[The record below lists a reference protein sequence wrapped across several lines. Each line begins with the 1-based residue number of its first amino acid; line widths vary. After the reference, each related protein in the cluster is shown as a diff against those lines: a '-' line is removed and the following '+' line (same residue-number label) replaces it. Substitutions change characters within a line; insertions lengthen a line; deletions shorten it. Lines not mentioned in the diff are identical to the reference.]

1 MTQCEVG
8 EVGEDGKVV
17 MDKKRKVVK
26 FEMYIDAETQQA
38 MQTGKGVGH
47 WRVDPDMFRSAWD
60 IGSTVPFKAWQS
72 DHGKALDGF
81 ARAHRRGHVNGLPV
95 FLIEAYMEES
105 EFLARALAG
114 DIMLN
119 ATMPGTVSF
128 VAPFNQQNY
137 PTLVV
142 DVTEISEELA
152 RVMLDEALRALS
164 GKRKAVDMTN

>member
-8 EVGEDGKVV
+8 EVGEVGKVV
-17 MDKKRKVVK
+17 MDEKRKVVK

-38 MQTGKGVGH
+38 MQTGKGV
-47 WRVDPDMFRSAWD
+47 DPDMFRSALG

-142 DVTEISEELA
+142 DVTENSEELA
-152 RVMLDEALRALS
+152 RVMLDEALRTLS
-164 GKRKAVDMTN
+164 

>member
-1 MTQCEVG
+1 
-8 EVGEDGKVV
+8 
-17 MDKKRKVVK
+17 
-26 FEMYIDAETQQA
+26 
-38 MQTGKGVGH
+38 
-47 WRVDPDMFRSAWD
+47 MFPSALG

-72 DHGKALDGF
+72 DHNKALDGF

-142 DVTEISEELA
+142 DMIEIPEELA
-152 RVMLDEALRALS
+152 RVMLGAALRARPA
-164 GKRKAVDMTN
+164 KRKTEDMTI

>member
-1 MTQCEVG
+1 MG
-8 EVGEDGKVV
+8 
-17 MDKKRKVVK
+17 DKIKSENMEKTKKVVK
-26 FEMYIDAETQQA
+26 FEMYIDATTQQA
-38 MQTGKGVGH
+38 MQTGKGV
-47 WRVDPDMFRSAWD
+47 VPDMFQRESA
-60 IGSTVPFKAWQS
+60 IGSAVPFKAWKS
-72 DHGKALDGF
+72 DHSKALDGF

-128 VAPFNQQNY
+128 GAPFNQQHY

-142 DVTEISEELA
+142 DMIEIPEELA
-152 RVMLDEALRALS
+152 RVMLGAALRALPA
-164 GKRKAVDMTN
+164 KRKTEDMTI